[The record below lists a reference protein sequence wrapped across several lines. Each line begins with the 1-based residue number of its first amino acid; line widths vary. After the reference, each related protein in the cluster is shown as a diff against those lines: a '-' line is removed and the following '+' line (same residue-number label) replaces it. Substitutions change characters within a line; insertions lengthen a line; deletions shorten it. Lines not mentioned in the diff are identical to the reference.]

1 MAKKRKN
8 PVEEL
13 WRRITED
20 FDFQK
25 RMSDFRE
32 HNGIPVGGFTDPYQI
47 YNARTPENI
56 SVITAIQTFVRQ
68 LIVEYELADY
78 LEELEPPMM
87 LYVALNEVEQLTNFS
102 HLTESF
108 GISVADGADVVRAIE
123 RAAEYDR
130 YNDPDPKARELNTQI
145 LIKELGLVH
154 SLKKSSVLIIKPHAS
169 LQDLQNFHKH
179 HSAWLEITDIR
190 EKKDQSLG
198 GSRIRERAKAD
209 LHKLVYKAYHEKVI
223 KSDGFRAEAYKGA
236 WPPQYFALALLTSD
250 NIKKILDRE
259 RKRRTPKK
267 KKKGE

>member
-20 FDFQK
+20 YDFQK

-32 HNGIPVGGFTDPYQI
+32 RNGIPAGGFADVYDI
-47 YNARTPENI
+47 YNTRTPNDT
-56 SVITAIQTFVRQ
+56 SVITAIQAFVRTM
-68 LIVEYELADY
+68 LVEYELVDY

-87 LYVALNEVEQLTNFS
+87 LYVALNEVEQLTNPS

-108 GISVADGADVVRAIE
+108 GISVADGADVVKAIE
-123 RAAEYDR
+123 RVAEYDK
-130 YNDPDPKARELNTQI
+130 YNEPDPKVRELNTQI

-154 SLKKSSVLIIKPHAS
+154 SLKKSSILIIKPHAS

-190 EKKDQSLG
+190 DRKDQNVN

-223 KSDGFRAEAYKGA
+223 KSDGFRTEAYKGA

-267 KKKGE
+267 KKEGE